1 MEEDDL
7 DREEV
12 GKEGGKRRGRRSP
25 LFQLAGGMVV
35 FCIIG
40 VVLVAAG
47 RGFIPTPPPERPHAA
62 AMMAGSTTPASPS
75 PSLVRSVS
83 YRADSRGQYYV
94 DAVVNGARLHFLVDT
109 GASYVSLTPKDAAF
123 AGLSQNDLRFSMPLN
138 TAHGVAHAAPVVL
151 REIRLQQLELN
162 DVAAVVMDQPMATSV
177 LGMSFLSRLDGY
189 SIRDGVLTIEW

>member
-1 MEEDDL
+1 MDEVDL
-7 DREEV
+7 DREE
-12 GKEGGKRRGRRSP
+12 GGKPRRRRRSP

-40 VVLVAAG
+40 VVLVATG
-47 RGFIPTPPPERPHAA
+47 RGFIPTPPPERPHAS
-62 AMMAGSTTPASPS
+62 AMMAGSATPSSPQ
-75 PSLVRSVS
+75 LVRSVS

-94 DAVVNGARLHFLVDT
+94 DAAVNGAPLHFLVDT
-109 GASYVSLTPKDAAF
+109 GASYVALTPKDAAF
-123 AGLSQNDLRFSMPLN
+123 AGLSESSLRFSMPLN

>member
-1 MEEDDL
+1 MDENDL
-7 DREEV
+7 DREE
-12 GKEGGKRRGRRSP
+12 GGKPKRQRRSP

-47 RGFIPTPPPERPHAA
+47 RGFLPQPPPERPHAS
-62 AMMAGSTTPASPS
+62 AMMAGAAATSP
-75 PSLVRSVS
+75 LVRSAS
-83 YRADSRGQYYV
+83 YRADGSGHYFV
-94 DAVVNGARLHFLVDT
+94 DAVVNGVRLHFLVDT
-109 GASYVSLTPKDAAF
+109 GASYVALTPKDALA
-123 AGLSQNDLRFSMPLN
+123 AGLTESSLRYSMPLN

-151 REIRLQQLELN
+151 RQVRLQQLELN
-162 DVAAVVMDQPMATSV
+162 DVAAVVMDQPMATSL